1 MLKDQV
7 TQDIKEAMKS
17 GDSFKL
23 GVLRML
29 SAAFGNAEIA
39 ARGKADL
46 QEADYEQTIKKEVK
60 KRTESVEMYTNA
72 GRTEQ
77 AATEQKEIEILS
89 AYLPEEMA
97 EEDVRAIV
105 EAVVTEKGIENL
117 GMLIAEVRTRTEGR
131 ADGGLIARL
140 VKSRIGD

>member
-29 SAAFGNAEIA
+29 SAAFSNAEIA

-46 QEADYEQTIKKEVK
+46 QEADYEQVIKKEVK
-60 KRTESVEMYTNA
+60 KRNESVEMYKTA
-72 GRTEQ
+72 GRVEQ
-77 AATEQKEIEILS
+77 AAAEEKEIEILS
-89 AYLPEEMA
+89 RYLPEEMA
-97 EEDVRAIV
+97 EDEVKAIV
-105 EAVVTEKGIENL
+105 ETVIAEKGVENL
-117 GMLIAEVRTRTEGR
+117 GMLIAEVRNRTEGR
-131 ADGGLIARL
+131 ADGGLIAKL
-140 VKSRIGD
+140 VKERIG

>member
-1 MLKDQV
+1 MLKDKV

-29 SAAFGNAEIA
+29 SASFGNAEIA

-46 QEADYEQTIKKEVK
+46 TDADYEQAIKKEVK
-60 KRTESVEMYTNA
+60 KRTESVEMYKSA
-72 GRTEQ
+72 GRAES
-77 AATEQKEIEILS
+77 AATEEKEIEILS
-89 AYLPEEMA
+89 AYLPEEMS
-97 EEDVRAIV
+97 EDEVKAIV
-105 EAVVTEKGIENL
+105 EAVVAEKGIENL

-140 VKSRIGD
+140 VKDRIGD